1 MFDAD
6 QVLSKFVALG
16 QVAGK
21 QNFNIVC
28 VGCWWLH
35 LEGVRRK
42 KSSDRTVIFSKKR
55 HERKFKGTIVLG
67 GVILFNPNFQQ
78 IKCVKALRGKA
89 RLKLNLL
96 ERIK

>member
-21 QNFNIVC
+21 QFPYCVC
-28 VGCWWLH
+28 WL
-35 LEGVRRK
+35 LVASFRRRK
-42 KSSDRTVIFSKKR
+42 EKEELRQDCHFSKKR

-78 IKCVKALRGKA
+78 IKFVKALRGKA
-89 RLKLNLL
+89 WLKLNLL